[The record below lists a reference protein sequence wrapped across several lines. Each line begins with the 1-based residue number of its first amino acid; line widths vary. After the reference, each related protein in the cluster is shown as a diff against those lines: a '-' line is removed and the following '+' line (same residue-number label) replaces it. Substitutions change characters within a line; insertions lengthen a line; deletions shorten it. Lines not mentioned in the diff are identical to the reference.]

1 MWSDLVLSEM
11 TLGQAIRVVRGYY
24 SSEFIGVTAILR
36 ELRSKQAAFYA
47 TAYQTQVL
55 VQCKKV
61 DIWV

>member
-24 SSEFIGVTAILR
+24 SSEFIGVTSILR

-55 VQCKKV
+55 V
-61 DIWV
+61 